1 MHPERGIE
9 PGITPLEEEVV
20 QRGHTP
26 APTRRRPPL
35 VRPATQATDERPV
48 AGHVVRLTTQAPVSG
63 PSNGRPVR
71 WTTHPTGTSVVWC
84 TRRSRPD
91 DPGPTTRRRRP
102 SPGDTA
108 CARSTG
114 RRRPADR

>member
-48 AGHVVRLTTQAPVSG
+48 AGHVVRLTTQATVSG

-71 WTTHPTGTSVVWC
+71 WTTHPTGTTVVRR
-84 TRRSRPD
+84 TRRLRPD
-91 DPGPTTRRRRP
+91 NPGPSTTLPRP
-102 SPGDTA
+102 
-108 CARSTG
+108 
-114 RRRPADR
+114 RPND